1 MEEIKKRILVVD
13 DDPALREIFGEKL
26 VMAGF
31 LVSYAKNGYE
41 GYDLARSVKP
51 DFILLDV
58 MMPELDGPATLDK
71 LKSDPECK
79 DIPVAFLTSI
89 EDRPE
94 DVKAA
99 KEVGA
104 IDYWNKAMELD
115 ELVARVSAIVKNK

>member
-1 MEEIKKRILVVD
+1 MEETKKRILLVD
-13 DDPALREIFGEKL
+13 DDLALREIFGERL
-26 VMAGF
+26 SMAGY

-41 GYDLARSVKP
+41 GYELARSIKP

-79 DIPVAFLTSI
+79 DIPVVFLTSI

-104 IDYWNKAMELD
+104 IDYWNKATDFAELIPKIA
-115 ELVARVSAIVKNK
+115 EIINKK

>member
-1 MEEIKKRILVVD
+1 MEETKKRVLVVD
-13 DDPALREIFGEKL
+13 DDPALREIFGERL
-26 VMAGF
+26 SMAGY

-41 GYDLARSVKP
+41 GYDIARSTKP

-79 DIPVAFLTSI
+79 DIPVVFLTSI

-104 IDYWNKAMELD
+104 IDYWNKATDFTELIPKIAEIID
-115 ELVARVSAIVKNK
+115 KK

>member
-1 MEEIKKRILVVD
+1 MEEIKKRVLVVD
-13 DDPALREIFGEKL
+13 DDPALREIFGERL
-26 VMAGF
+26 AMAGY

-41 GYDLARSVKP
+41 GYELARSVKP

-71 LKSDPECK
+71 LKSDPESK
-79 DIPVAFLTSI
+79 DIPVVFLTSI

-104 IDYWNKAMELD
+104 IDYWNKATDFTELIPKI
-115 ELVARVSAIVKNK
+115 AAIIDKK

>member
-1 MEEIKKRILVVD
+1 MEEIKKRVLVVD

-26 VMAGF
+26 SIAGY

-41 GYDLARSVKP
+41 AYDMARSTKP

-58 MMPELDGPATLDK
+58 MMPEMDGPATLDK

-79 DIPVAFLTSI
+79 GIPVVFLTSI

-104 IDYWNKAMELD
+104 LDYWNKAADFTELI
-115 ELVARVSAIVKNK
+115 EKITAIIDKK

>member
-1 MEEIKKRILVVD
+1 MEEIKKRVLVVD
-13 DDPALREIFGEKL
+13 DDPALREIFGERL
-26 VMAGF
+26 SMVGY

-41 GYDLARSVKP
+41 GYELARSTKP
-51 DFILLDV
+51 DLILLDV

-79 DIPVAFLTSI
+79 DIPVVFLTSI

-104 IDYWNKAMELD
+104 IDYWNKATDFEELIPKIA
-115 ELVARVSAIVKNK
+115 EIINKK

>member
-1 MEEIKKRILVVD
+1 MEETRKRVLVID
-13 DDPALREIFGEKL
+13 DDPALREIFGERL
-26 VMAGF
+26 SMAGY

-41 GYDLARSVKP
+41 GYEMARSVKP

-71 LKSDPECK
+71 IKSDPECK
-79 DIPVAFLTSI
+79 DIPVVFLTSI

-94 DVKAA
+94 DIKAA

-104 IDYWNKAMELD
+104 LDYWNKATDFAEFIPKID
-115 ELVARVSAIVKNK
+115 EIIGKK

>member
-1 MEEIKKRILVVD
+1 MEETRKRVLVID
-13 DDPALREIFGEKL
+13 DDPALREIFGERL
-26 VMAGF
+26 SMAGY

-41 GYDLARSVKP
+41 GYESARSVKP

-71 LKSDPECK
+71 LKGDPECK
-79 DIPVAFLTSI
+79 DIPVVFLTSI

-94 DVKAA
+94 DIKAA

-104 IDYWNKAMELD
+104 LDYWNKATDFTEFIPKID
-115 ELVARVSAIVKNK
+115 EIVGKK

>member
-1 MEEIKKRILVVD
+1 MEEIKKKVLVVD
-13 DDPALREIFGEKL
+13 DDPALREIFGERL
-26 VMAGF
+26 VMAGY

-41 GYDLARSVKP
+41 GYEIARSTKP

-79 DIPVAFLTSI
+79 DIPVVFLTSI

-104 IDYWNKAMELD
+104 IDYWNKATDFEELIPKIA
-115 ELVARVSAIVKNK
+115 EIINKK

>member
-1 MEEIKKRILVVD
+1 MEEMKKRVLVVD

-26 VMAGF
+26 AMAGF

-41 GYDLARSVKP
+41 GYDAARSVKP

-79 DIPVAFLTSI
+79 EIPVAFLTSI

-104 IDYWNKAMELD
+104 IDYWNKATDFD
-115 ELVARVSAIVKNK
+115 EIVERINAIIGNK